1 MFPLASPCIVVIK
14 MLLQSPCCAG
24 ILEKYFPL
32 LYFKRP
38 KRSNTMPVDIS
49 DIENILAQEET
60 WRQTQTI
67 NLIASENTPSD
78 AVRRV
83 QNSDFMGRYAEGHPN
98 EGDKVNRYYQGT
110 RFIDEIE
117 RMAHDEIIALF
128 RARQADVRPIS
139 GNAANTAIALGY
151 LRGGDTIIANSTDS
165 GGHISHG
172 PVGVFGRRIQNRGQV
187 LKLGSEKSVNLHY
200 LPLTPDHYH
209 VDPEKTIEMIDQ
221 LSPQLVIM
229 GKSLF
234 FFPEP
239 VSQVAA
245 FCKTKDIPLLYDG
258 AHVLGL
264 IAGGEF
270 QDPLHEGATWLTGS
284 THKTFPGPQRGVIL
298 GNMDEETEKKFWP
311 PADRGVFPGS
321 SSNHHLNT
329 LPALVVAIR
338 EMRANGARYAT
349 QIVRNAQALG
359 QSLDAL
365 GTPVEAREFGYTM
378 SHMIGVNVAQWGGG
392 VEIAKVLEKNDI
404 IVNYNMLPGDT
415 DPRNPSGL
423 RIGTSE
429 MTRFGME
436 EQAMGELAQLIHD
449 SVRGKNVKEQVHT
462 LRSHYTVMKFV

>member
-1 MFPLASPCIVVIK
+1 
-14 MLLQSPCCAG
+14 
-24 ILEKYFPL
+24 
-32 LYFKRP
+32 
-38 KRSNTMPVDIS
+38 MPVDIS
-49 DIENILAQEET
+49 DIENILVQEET

-98 EGDKVNRYYQGT
+98 EGDAVNRYYQGT

-128 RARQADVRPIS
+128 RAKQADVRPIS

-151 LRGGDTIIANSTDS
+151 LRGGDTVIANSTDG

-200 LPLTPDHYH
+200 LPLTPDSYH
-209 VDPEKTIEMIDQ
+209 VDADKTIEMIDSV
-221 LSPQLVIM
+221 SPQLVIM

-234 FFPEP
+234 LFPEP

-245 FCKTKDIPLLYDG
+245 FCKTKGIPLLYDG

-329 LPALVVAIR
+329 LPALVVATR
-338 EMRANGARYAT
+338 EMRAYGAQYAT

-359 QSLDAL
+359 QSLDEL

-404 IVNYNMLPGDT
+404 IVNYNMLPGDA

-423 RIGTSE
+423 RIGVPE
-429 MTRFGME
+429 MTRFGMDE
-436 EQAMGELAQLIHD
+436 HAMGELAQLIHD
-449 SVRGKNVKEQVHT
+449 AVRGKNVVEQVHT
-462 LRSHYTVMKFV
+462 LRDHYTEMKFV